1 MAAPRRAAKVA
12 GTAYE
17 VDVSAWA
24 LEQAH
29 HLRAGSWAQID
40 IAHLADEIEAVSR
53 TERHALTSALRVIL
67 LHMLKWDHQPER
79 RTRSWVASI
88 RTQRLA
94 VAEQIEDSPSLVPQI
109 PQLLARA
116 YRRARIEAGTE
127 TGLDDAAFPKAC
139 PYDFDAVMDRA
150 FAWPPKAES

>member
-1 MAAPRRAAKVA
+1 MAAPRRAAKFA

-29 HLRAGSWAQID
+29 HLRAGSWARLD

-79 RTRSWVASI
+79 RMRSWVSSI

-94 VAEQIEDSPSLVPQI
+94 VAEQIEDSPSLASQV
-109 PQLLARA
+109 PQLLPRA
-116 YRRARIEAGTE
+116 YRRVVEAGSE

-139 PYDFDAVMDRA
+139 PYDFDAIMDRA
-150 FAWPPKAES
+150 FAWPPEAEP

>member
-1 MAAPRRAAKVA
+1 MAAPRRAAKA
-12 GTAYE
+12 SGTAYE

-29 HLRAGSWAQID
+29 HLRAGSWAQLD
-40 IAHLADEIEAVSR
+40 VAHLADEIEAVSR
-53 TERHALTSALRVIL
+53 TEHHALTSALRVIL

-79 RTRSWVASI
+79 RTRSRVSSI

-94 VAEQIEDSPSLVPQI
+94 VAERIEDSPSLAPQI
-109 PQLLARA
+109 PQVLARA

-127 TGLDDAAFPKAC
+127 TGLDEAVFPLAC
-139 PYDFDAVMDRA
+139 PYGFDAIMDRA
-150 FAWPPKAES
+150 FAWPPEAES